1 MDNETLIR
9 MANQI
14 ADFFAPYTEEEGIQ
28 GVADH
33 LTNFWEPRMRR
44 QILSMDEK
52 AREGLSPMVQS
63 ALERLSMPAG

>member
-1 MDNETLIR
+1 MDNQTLIR

-33 LTNFWEPRMRR
+33 LTRFWEPRMRR

-52 AREGLSPMVQS
+52 TREGLAPLVQR
-63 ALERLSMPAG
+63 ALERLTMPAG